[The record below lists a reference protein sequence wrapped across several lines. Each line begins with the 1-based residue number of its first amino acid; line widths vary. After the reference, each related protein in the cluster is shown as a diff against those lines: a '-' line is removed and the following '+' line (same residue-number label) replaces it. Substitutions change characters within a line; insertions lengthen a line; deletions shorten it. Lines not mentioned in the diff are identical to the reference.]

1 MQLFNKNNKNTLL
14 NKFEKKIIPGI
25 EIIFQRAKGNGVN
38 NLFYDENINYLLP
51 EVLLD
56 LSAVKKYSN
65 INLLWF
71 SVFALSIARQR
82 SFIVCN
88 ADSFFSF
95 SQLED
100 IFLKPNQFYGGVVI
114 CLLNRSSYNNFS
126 AEIEKKFPIFNYS
139 KLDEFIDLIPSEFQ
153 LSEKLKLPVIIY
165 LNNSILSEY
174 KICDSNK
181 FAERTE
187 AKTILKVSDNL
198 ESGKNQFILP
208 ANYEGFK
215 NYNNSIEFMLNEN
228 SDNLI
233 LCDSKAFPEIIEK
246 FNDDNIIYFKLLNPL
261 DLEKLRSIFD
271 NIPEKLF
278 KQIIIY
284 DCYNLLSKP
293 LYSFFK
299 NNNKIKFNK
308 LTLINNSAKENA
320 GCFYL
325 ENFTPADVHVSPSF
339 CIGCNLFAFLQKLNK
354 IDNKDTILVGD
365 TNCFSLISSSPL
377 KFSFPDLFLI
387 KEPVYFISNMDT
399 KNLNKKI
406 YLIISYSNFLNN
418 INLII
423 DKINNLAPKE
433 TMYFVVYDSIFDY
446 SNNSI
451 KINYDLPQLKNI
463 KTEILKNNST
473 LHDFK
478 TQYKA
483 NLIFIEDNCIKKSG
497 GTKNYDFYRYLKIN
511 NDICLKFECKLCF
524 QTSGC
529 PAIKIEETN
538 NFVIDPVICTHCKLC
553 IAICPHNA
561 IKMHKRR
568 KVKIKENIE
577 NKINLKKFKKNKIT

>member
-1 MQLFNKNNKNTLL
+1 MQLFNKNNKNALL

-38 NLFYDENINYLLP
+38 NLFYDENINCLLP
-51 EVLLD
+51 EILLD

-82 SFIVCN
+82 SFVVCN
-88 ADSFFSF
+88 AGSFFSF
-95 SQLED
+95 SQLENT
-100 IFLKPNQFYGGVVI
+100 FLKPNQFYGGIVI

-126 AEIEKKFPIFNYS
+126 TEIEKKFPIFNYS
-139 KLDEFIDLIPSEFQ
+139 KLDEFIDLIPSKFQ

-187 AKTILKVSDNL
+187 AKTILKTADNS

-233 LCDSKAFPEIIEK
+233 LCDSKAFPKIIEK
-246 FNDDNIIYFKLLNPL
+246 FSDDNIIYFKLLNPL
-261 DLEKLRSIFD
+261 DIEKLRNIFD
-271 NIPEKLF
+271 NIPEKFF

-284 DCYNLLSKP
+284 DSYNLLSKP

-308 LTLINNSAKENA
+308 LTLINNSAEENN

-325 ENFTPADVHVSPSF
+325 ENFTPADVHANPSF
-339 CIGCNLFAFLQKLNK
+339 CIGCNLFAFLQKINK

-387 KEPVYFISNMDT
+387 KEPVYFISNLDT

-418 INLII
+418 IDLII

-446 SNNSI
+446 SNKSI

-463 KTEILKNNST
+463 RTEILKNNLT

-483 NLIFIEDNCIKKSG
+483 NLIFIEDNCIKKSSG
-497 GTKNYDFYRYLKIN
+497 IKNYDFYRYLKIN

>member
-1 MQLFNKNNKNTLL
+1 MQLFNKNNKNALL
-14 NKFEKKIIPGI
+14 NKFEKKITPGI
-25 EIIFQRAKGNGVN
+25 EIIFQGAKNNGVN

-51 EVLLD
+51 EI
-56 LSAVKKYSN
+56 LSGMPAVKKYSN

-71 SVFALSIARQR
+71 SVFALSVARQR
-82 SFIVCN
+82 SLIVCN
-88 ADSFFSF
+88 AGSFFSF
-95 SQLED
+95 SQLEE
-100 IFLKPNQFYGGVVI
+100 IFLKQNQFYGGIVI
-114 CLLNRSSYNNFS
+114 CLLNRSGYNNFS
-126 AEIEKKFPIFNYS
+126 TEIEKEFPIFNYS
-139 KLDEFIDLIPSEFQ
+139 KLDEFIDLIPSKFQ

-165 LNNSILSEY
+165 LNNSVLSEY
-174 KICDSNK
+174 KICDGNK

-187 AKTILKVSDNL
+187 AKTILKATDNL
-198 ESGKNQFILP
+198 EPGKNQFILP

-215 NYNNSIEFMLNEN
+215 NYNDSIEVMLNEK

-233 LCDSKAFPEIIEK
+233 LCDSKAFPQIIEK
-246 FNDDNIIYFKLLNPL
+246 FNEDNIIYFKLLNPPDVERL
-261 DLEKLRSIFD
+261 QGIFD

-284 DCYNLLSKP
+284 DSYNLLSKP

-299 NNNKIKFNK
+299 NNNKIKFSK
-308 LTLINNSAKENA
+308 LTLINNSADENT

-325 ENFTPADVHVSPSF
+325 ENFTPTDVHMSPSF
-339 CIGCNLFAFLQKLNK
+339 CIGCNLFAFLLKINK
-354 IDNKDTILVGD
+354 IDNKDTILIGD

-387 KEPVYFISNMDT
+387 KEPVYFILNLDT

-406 YLIISYSNFLNN
+406 YLFISYSNFLNN

-433 TMYFVVYDSIFDY
+433 TIYFVVYDSIFDY

-451 KINYDLPQLKNI
+451 KINYDLPQIKNI
-463 KTEILKNNST
+463 KTEILKNSLT
-473 LHDFK
+473 LNDFK
-478 TQYKA
+478 IKYKT
-483 NLIFIEDNCIKKSG
+483 NLIFIEDRCIEKSN
-497 GTKNYDFYRYLKIN
+497 GTKNYNFYKYLKIN

-524 QTSGC
+524 QISGC

-561 IKMHKRR
+561 IKMQKRR
-568 KVKIKENIE
+568 KIKIKESIE
-577 NKINLKKFKKNKIT
+577 NKINLKKIKKNKIT

>member
-1 MQLFNKNNKNTLL
+1 MQLFNKNNKNALL

-38 NLFYDENINYLLP
+38 NLFYDENINCLLP
-51 EVLLD
+51 EILLD

-82 SFIVCN
+82 SFVVCN
-88 ADSFFSF
+88 AGSFFSF
-95 SQLED
+95 SQLENT
-100 IFLKPNQFYGGVVI
+100 FLKPNQFYGGIVI

-126 AEIEKKFPIFNYS
+126 TEIEKKFPIFNYS
-139 KLDEFIDLIPSEFQ
+139 KLDEFIDLIPSKFQ

-187 AKTILKVSDNL
+187 AKTILKTADNS

-233 LCDSKAFPEIIEK
+233 LCDSKAFPKIIEK
-246 FNDDNIIYFKLLNPL
+246 FSDDNIIYFKLLNPL
-261 DLEKLRSIFD
+261 DIEKLRNIFD
-271 NIPEKLF
+271 NIPEKFF

-284 DCYNLLSKP
+284 DSYNLLSKP

-308 LTLINNSAKENA
+308 LTLINNSAEENN

-325 ENFTPADVHVSPSF
+325 ENFTPADVHANPSF
-339 CIGCNLFAFLQKLNK
+339 CIGCNLFAFLQKINK

-387 KEPVYFISNMDT
+387 KEPVYFISNLDT

-418 INLII
+418 IDLII

-446 SNNSI
+446 SNKSI

-463 KTEILKNNST
+463 RTEILKNNLT

-483 NLIFIEDNCIKKSG
+483 NLIFIEDNCIKKSSG
-497 GTKNYDFYRYLKIN
+497 IKNYDFYRYLKIN

-561 IKMHKRR
+561 IKMHKKK
-568 KVKIKENIE
+568 KVKIEESIE

>member
-1 MQLFNKNNKNTLL
+1 MQLFNKNNKNALL

-38 NLFYDENINYLLP
+38 NLFYDENINCLLP
-51 EVLLD
+51 EILLD

-82 SFIVCN
+82 SFVVCN
-88 ADSFFSF
+88 AGSFFSF
-95 SQLED
+95 SQLENT
-100 IFLKPNQFYGGVVI
+100 FLKPNQFYGGIVI

-126 AEIEKKFPIFNYS
+126 TEIEKKFPIFNYS
-139 KLDEFIDLIPSEFQ
+139 KLDEFIDLIPSKFQ

-187 AKTILKVSDNL
+187 AKTILKTADNS

-233 LCDSKAFPEIIEK
+233 LCDSKAFPKIIEK
-246 FNDDNIIYFKLLNPL
+246 FSDDNIIYFKLLNPL
-261 DLEKLRSIFD
+261 DIEKLRNIFD
-271 NIPEKLF
+271 NIPEKFF

-284 DCYNLLSKP
+284 DSYNLLSKP

-308 LTLINNSAKENA
+308 LTLINNSAEENN

-325 ENFTPADVHVSPSF
+325 ENFTPADVHANPSF
-339 CIGCNLFAFLQKLNK
+339 CIGCNLFAFLQKINK

-387 KEPVYFISNMDT
+387 KEPVYFISNLDT

-418 INLII
+418 IDLII

-446 SNNSI
+446 SNKSI

-463 KTEILKNNST
+463 RTEILKNNLT

-483 NLIFIEDNCIKKSG
+483 NLIFIEDNCIKKSSG
-497 GTKNYDFYRYLKIN
+497 IKNYDFYRYLKIN

-561 IKMHKRR
+561 IKMHKRK
-568 KVKIKENIE
+568 KVKIEESIE